1 MEARAIQRNIRQ
13 SARKVRQVCDMI
25 RGKKLEFAL
34 NTLHFSNKKASLQ
47 IEKTLRSAV
56 SNLLNTDEGGHL
68 EPEDLF
74 IKSIFVNEG
83 PTARRFRPTAMG
95 RATIIRKRTSHLTV
109 VVAEKD
115 DKKNN

>member
-1 MEARAIQRNIRQ
+1 MEARAIQKNMRQ

-25 RGKKLEFAL
+25 RGKNLEFAL

-56 SNLLNTDEGGHL
+56 SNLLNTDDGGHL

-83 PTARRFRPTAMG
+83 PTARRFRPRAMG
-95 RATIIRKRTSHLTV
+95 RATIIRKRSSHLTV
-109 VVAEKD
+109 VVADND
-115 DKKNN
+115 DSNNN